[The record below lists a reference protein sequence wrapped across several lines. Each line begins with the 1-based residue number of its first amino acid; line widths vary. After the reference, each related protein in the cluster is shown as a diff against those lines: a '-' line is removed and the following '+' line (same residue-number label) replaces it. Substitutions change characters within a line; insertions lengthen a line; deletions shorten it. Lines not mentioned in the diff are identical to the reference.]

1 MYRKYDEI
9 FENMILIQPYLV
21 GLKSALGVS
30 RRDFAFLLLTLFRQ
44 IQYPQGWSML
54 TISTTQK

>member
-1 MYRKYDEI
+1 MRQHD
-9 FENMILIQPYLV
+9 LIPAYVL

-30 RRDFAFLLLTLFRQ
+30 PRDFAFLLLTLFRQ